1 MTPTLHEAQPQTSD
15 LPMNDFTEY
24 IDKPSTLSKI
34 EFGAATVLLIFSIL
48 LLDSS
53 DANVARRLFEEA
65 GMPFGYYANFFY
77 PRVLVFIT
85 VYLTFLLVNFVV
97 VPQLIRRE
105 RVARNILLLVA
116 AYVVVGLVFGTTDTY
131 AATYLFN
138 EYPTEQDTYNFLF
151 QKGFGGAF
159 QVLVFLGT
167 YSLLKYAVL
176 RFIPRPLTIKP
187 ENRSIVRVAALAFGV
202 WLVTVLLLMAVGAEE
217 MILYGAMLVPLT
229 AAFYFFAYYYLIP
242 RLVTKRRP
250 VRSYILWVLL
260 CLLLSFGPVMLL
272 VLIFCNDPDVAAG
285 FAFFNEGFQLLI
297 TAPLTWNL
305 YKRRVKSKEQI
316 GVLQTELGQSTA
328 NLDFLRSQINPHF
341 LFNSLNTLYG
351 TALQENSERTAQGI
365 QMLGDMM
372 RFMLHENHQR
382 QILLTREVE
391 YMRNY
396 IELQS
401 LRTSTSPNI
410 SIETT
415 IEDVV
420 AERWIA
426 PMLLIP
432 FVENAF
438 KHGISLKR
446 KSWIRVTLHYEADKL
461 YFDVYNSTHPKQELD
476 LEKDHSG
483 VGLEN
488 VRQRLALLYPGKH
501 ELQIRE
507 TPQEF
512 FVHLTLQLGTG
523 AQQ

>member
-1 MTPTLHEAQPQTSD
+1 
-15 LPMNDFTEY
+15 
-24 IDKPSTLSKI
+24 
-34 EFGAATVLLIFSIL
+34 
-48 LLDSS
+48 
-53 DANVARRLFEEA
+53 
-65 GMPFGYYANFFY
+65 
-77 PRVLVFIT
+77 
-85 VYLTFLLVNFVV
+85 
-97 VPQLIRRE
+97 
-105 RVARNILLLVA
+105 
-116 AYVVVGLVFGTTDTY
+116 
-131 AATYLFN
+131 
-138 EYPTEQDTYNFLF
+138 
-151 QKGFGGAF
+151 
-159 QVLVFLGT
+159 
-167 YSLLKYAVL
+167 
-176 RFIPRPLTIKP
+176 
-187 ENRSIVRVAALAFGV
+187 
-202 WLVTVLLLMAVGAEE
+202 MAVGATE
-217 MILYGAMLVPLT
+217 MMLYGGTLIPLT

-242 RLVTKRRP
+242 KLVTLKRP
-250 VRSYILWVLL
+250 VRSYILWVLG
-260 CLLLSFGPVMLL
+260 CLAIAFVPVMLL
-272 VLIFCNDPDVAAG
+272 VMSFCDEEEVAVG
-285 FAFFNEGFQLLI
+285 FSFFNSGFQLLL

-382 QILLTREVE
+382 HILLTRELE

-410 SIETT
+410 TIETS
-415 IEDVV
+415 IEDVN
-420 AERWIA
+420 AEKWIA

-501 ELQIRE
+501 ELLIRE

-512 FVHLTLQLGTG
+512 FVHLTLQLSGNT
-523 AQQ
+523 QQ

>member
-1 MTPTLHEAQPQTSD
+1 MED
-15 LPMNDFTEY
+15 LTEY
-24 IDKPSTLSKI
+24 INKPSTLTKI
-34 EFGAATVLLIFSIL
+34 EFGVATILLIFSIL

-53 DANVARRLFEEA
+53 DASVAHRLFDEA
-65 GMPFGYYANFFY
+65 GIPFEYYSNFFY
-77 PRVLVFIT
+77 PRVIVFAT

-97 VPQLIRRE
+97 VPQLLRRE
-105 RVARNILLLVA
+105 AVVRNVLLVVV
-116 AYVVVGLVFGTTDTY
+116 AYVVAGLVFGTTDTY
-131 AATYLFN
+131 AATYLFR
-138 EYPTEQDTYNFLF
+138 EYPTEQDTYNALF
-151 QKGFGGAF
+151 QQGFGGAF
-159 QVLVFLGT
+159 QLLVFLGA
-167 YSLLKYAVL
+167 YSLVKYMAM
-176 RFIPRPLTIKP
+176 RFVPQPLTITP
-187 ENRSIVRVAALAFGV
+187 GNRPLVREAALAFGV

-242 RLVTKRRP
+242 RLTTKRRP
-250 VRSYILWVLL
+250 VRVYILWVLL
-260 CLLLSFGPVMLL
+260 CLLILFGPVMLL

-285 FAFFNEGFQLLI
+285 FAFFNEGFQLFI
-297 TAPLTWNL
+297 TAPLAWIL
-305 YKRRVKSKEQI
+305 YKRRAKATQEI

-341 LFNSLNTLYG
+341 LFNTLNTLYG

-410 SIETT
+410 SIETI
-415 IEDVV
+415 IEDVQ

-446 KSWIRVTLHYEADKL
+446 KSWIRITLHYEADKL
-461 YFDVYNSTHPKQELD
+461 YFDVYNSTHPKHELD
-476 LEKDHSG
+476 LEKDQSG

-501 ELQIRE
+501 ELAIRQ

-512 FVHLTLQLGTG
+512 FVHLTLQLGG
-523 AQQ
+523 SVQ